1 MNASWGPVAIATA
14 VAWSG
19 ALTAALLR
27 ETASRFMRPLVY
39 LALLFFGLIAIFDIL
54 PESKTALSWP
64 LFIAAV
70 TAGYVAFWL
79 IGTYVAPICPAC
91 AIRSFESDHHHAHGI
106 GLVFLAGVL
115 AIHCF
120 FDGLGVSAASAMGE
134 SFGVRVFAAIALH
147 KLPEG
152 FALALMLIVGG
163 RKPWRAF
170 AITAAAEVSTL
181 AGALAAAV
189 WVHPSEFWLSLVLAN
204 IGGTFL
210 YLAVSGLRDL
220 LSPVPHVAVV
230 HS

>member
-1 MNASWGPVAIATA
+1 
-14 VAWSG
+14 
-19 ALTAALLR
+19 
-27 ETASRFMRPLVY
+27 MRPLVY

-152 FALALMLIVGG
+152 FALALML
-163 RKPWRAF
+163 K
-170 AITAAAEVSTL
+170 STL
-181 AGALAAAV
+181 DSNLVTASAPTRPIAAPRAPRRIPRSRTLRTTAKPV
-189 WVHPSEFWLSLVLAN
+189 APSAMRIPISCVLCF
-204 IGGTFL
+204 T
-210 YLAVSGLRDL
+210 V
-220 LSPVPHVAVV
+220 
-230 HS
+230 